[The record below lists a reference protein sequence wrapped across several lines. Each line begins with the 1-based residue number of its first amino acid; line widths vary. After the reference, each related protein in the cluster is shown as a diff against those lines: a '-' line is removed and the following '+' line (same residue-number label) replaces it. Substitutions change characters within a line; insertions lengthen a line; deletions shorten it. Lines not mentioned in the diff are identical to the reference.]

1 MAKKAEAQK
10 VKSKTDAPPI
20 GLLDEVMELTRLKET
35 DEGYDIAKL
44 GVQTFLKELLK
55 PESAVEKVDK
65 MQVMNMI
72 EEIDILLGKQMDE
85 ILHNEQFQEIESAWS
100 SLHMMVQ
107 KTDFK
112 ENIKI
117 QVLDITKESLI
128 EDFEESADITKSGLY
143 QHMYTQEYGQYGG
156 EPVAAMIGNYE
167 FTPGTQDVKL
177 MQNVSSIGAMSHAPF
192 IASAAP
198 DFFTVDSYEEL
209 QSIKDIES
217 IFDGPQYT
225 KWRSFRDSDD
235 SRNFSLVLPNFM
247 LRSVYNEDNPVKT
260 FNYTEK
266 TYGNK
271 KNYLW
276 GNAAFALASRLTD
289 SFAQFRWCPN
299 IIGPQSGGAVLDLPI
314 DYNEGDGQPEVIG
327 PTEAGLSD
335 RREYELAEL
344 GFIPL
349 TMRKGSDNATFFS
362 ANSVQKS
369 KFYGTDSEGKQAEL
383 NYRLGTQLPYLFI
396 VNRLAHYI
404 KVLQRENL
412 GSWKS
417 RNDLDRELNRWIRQ
431 YVSDQ
436 ENPSPDVRSKRP
448 LRSAEIIVSDVK
460 GESGWYHVEMKVTP
474 HFKFMGAYFTLFLEG
489 KLDLV

>member
-1 MAKKAEAQK
+1 MVKKEKAQK
-10 VKSKTDAPPI
+10 ATKKTEAAP
-20 GLLDEVMELTRLKET
+20 GALLDEVMELTRLKET

-55 PESAVEKVDK
+55 PDSVVERVDK
-65 MQVMNMI
+65 KQVMKMI
-72 EEIDILLGKQMDE
+72 EEIDIILGKQMDE

-100 SLHMMVQ
+100 SLNMMVK

-117 QVLDITKESLI
+117 QVLDAKKEDLVN
-128 EDFEESADITKSGLY
+128 DFEEAGDVTKSGLY

-156 EPVAAMIGNYE
+156 EPVAAMIANYK
-167 FTPGTQDVKL
+167 FSPGSQDVKL
-177 MQNVSSIGAMSHAPF
+177 MRDVSSVGAMSHAPF
-192 IASAAP
+192 IAAASS
-198 DFFTVDSYEEL
+198 DFFTVESYEEL
-209 QSIKDIES
+209 KSIKDIES
-217 IFDGPQYT
+217 IFDGPQYA
-225 KWRSFRDSDD
+225 KWRGFRDSDD
-235 SRNFSLVLPNFM
+235 SRNFSLVLPDFM
-247 LRSVYNEDNPVKT
+247 LRPVYNEDNPVKSFDYNET
-260 FNYTEK
+260 TDGKSE
-266 TYGNK
+266 
-271 KNYLW
+271 NYLW
-276 GNAAFALASRLTD
+276 GNGAFALATRLTD
-289 SFAQFRWCPN
+289 SFAQYRWCPN

-314 DYNEGDGQPEVIG
+314 DYNENNGSSYVVG
-327 PTEAGLSD
+327 PTETGLSD
-335 RREYELAEL
+335 RREFELAEL

-362 ANSVQKS
+362 ANSVQKA
-369 KFYGTDSEGKQAEL
+369 KFYGADAEGKQAEL

-448 LRSAEIIVSDVK
+448 LRSAEIIVSDVE
-460 GESGWYHVEMKVTP
+460 GEAGWYHVEMKVTP

>member
-1 MAKKAEAQK
+1 MVKKEVKK
-10 VKSKTDAPPI
+10 VTKKTESASG
-20 GLLDEVMELTRLKET
+20 GLLDEVMELTRLKDT

-55 PESAVEKVDK
+55 PDKDVEKVDK
-65 MQVMNMI
+65 KLVMSMI
-72 EEIDILLGKQMDE
+72 DEIDVVLGKQMDE
-85 ILHNEQFQEIESAWS
+85 ILHNEKFQEIESAWS
-100 SLHMMVQ
+100 SLNMMVR

-117 QVLDITKESLI
+117 QILDTTKENLI
-128 EDFEESADITKSGLY
+128 DDFDEAADVTKSGLY

-156 EPVAAMIGNYE
+156 EPVAAMIANYE
-167 FTPGTQDVKL
+167 FTPGSQDVKL
-177 MQNVSSIGAMSHAPF
+177 MRDVSSIGAMSHAPF
-192 IASAAP
+192 IASASP
-198 DFFTVDSYEEL
+198 EFFTVDSYDDL

-217 IFDGPQYT
+217 IFDGPQYA
-225 KWRSFRDSDD
+225 KWRGFRESDD
-235 SRNFSLVLPNFM
+235 SRNFSLALPNFM
-247 LRSVYNEDNPVKT
+247 LRSVYNEDNPVKS
-260 FNYTEK
+260 FNYVEK
-266 TYGNK
+266 TDGK
-271 KNYLW
+271 SENYLW
-276 GNAAFALASRLTD
+276 GNAAFALGTRLTD
-289 SFAQFRWCPN
+289 SFAKYRWCPN

-314 DYNEGDGQPEVIG
+314 DFNKDNGQQVIG

-335 RREYELAEL
+335 RREFELAEL

-349 TMRKGSDNATFFS
+349 TMKKGADNATFFS
-362 ANSVQKS
+362 ANSVQKT
-369 KFYGTDSEGKQAEL
+369 KFYGADSEGKQAEL

-448 LRSAEIIVSDVK
+448 LRSAEIIVSDVE
-460 GESGWYHVEMKVTP
+460 GEAGWYHVEMKVTP